1 MQATTVERLQELV
14 HRPYDRSRPEIPSD
28 MHYERA
34 ELARRPRR
42 TGSSRGRQGQHLPP
56 GHGLPTKGSPSTG
69 LVKSKLT

>member
-34 ELARRPRR
+34 ELARLPQPAARAGLAPAGADKASICRPA
-42 TGSSRGRQGQHLPP
+42 TGCRPKEAPQPDW
-56 GHGLPTKGSPSTG
+56 
-69 LVKSKLT
+69 